1 DEGKCTACGSCIDLC
16 PVNALK
22 LEDVA
27 EVDIDTCIGCGVCVT
42 HCSPGAIKLARRAQQ
57 VEIPADVK
65 DHIG

>member
-1 DEGKCTACGSCIDLC
+1 
-16 PVNALK
+16 LK